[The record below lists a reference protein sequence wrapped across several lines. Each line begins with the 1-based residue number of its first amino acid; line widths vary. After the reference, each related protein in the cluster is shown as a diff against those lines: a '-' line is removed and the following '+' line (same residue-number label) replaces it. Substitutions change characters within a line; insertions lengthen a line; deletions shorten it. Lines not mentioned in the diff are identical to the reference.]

1 MCHCILDLEQLQNG
15 EIAPTSAE
23 ESSSGAKRAED
34 NLVVRERGEVAT
46 IAKAKYL
53 GG

>member
-15 EIAPTSAE
+15 KRSAE
-23 ESSSGAKRAED
+23 ESSSGAKRAEE

-46 IAKAKYL
+46 IAKAK
-53 GG
+53 